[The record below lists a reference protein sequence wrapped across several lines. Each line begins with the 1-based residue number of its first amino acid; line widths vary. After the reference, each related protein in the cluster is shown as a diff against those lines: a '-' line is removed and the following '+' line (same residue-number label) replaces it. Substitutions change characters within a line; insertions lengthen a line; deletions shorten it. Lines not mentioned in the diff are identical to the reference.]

1 MITQSFGYFS
11 FPGLSKI
18 PVIGELFFAKTSLPT
33 FVAILIAI
41 LAWFVIYKTRFG
53 LRLRSVGN
61 IHKRQ
66 IHWELMST

>member
-18 PVIGELFFAKTSLPT
+18 PVIGELFFAKTSLPA

-41 LAWFVIYKTRFG
+41 LAWFVIYKHVLAYGYVLWGTSTSGRYI
-53 LRLRSVGN
+53 GN
-61 IHKRQ
+61 
-66 IHWELMST
+66 

>member
-1 MITQSFGYFS
+1 M
-11 FPGLSKI
+11 
-18 PVIGELFFAKTSLPT
+18 IGELFFAKTSLPA